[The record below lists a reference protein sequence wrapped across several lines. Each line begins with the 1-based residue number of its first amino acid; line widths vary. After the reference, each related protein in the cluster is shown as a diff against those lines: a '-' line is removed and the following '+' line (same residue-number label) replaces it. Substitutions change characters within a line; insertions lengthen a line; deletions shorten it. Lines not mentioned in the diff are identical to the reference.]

1 MTAPEGKQKSGEVC
15 SQTRYL
21 KKALGCKGLQEML
34 HGDAGAFTFRYW
46 FINEYINIFGVI
58 GPQLVVESGEKY
70 PRKSKRL
77 INMFNIIKQFMKFA
91 RIIAINKQHNPADI
105 LFISRNRKARIKT
118 QSGYQ
123 EGDYIFYSVVSELKR
138 RHPELSHAMY
148 LSMIPTLNM
157 SMRRLLIYFNP
168 STVPWKNSYPG
179 NFVGNPYQIV
189 LKRWDITMLASSLE
203 RYFSF
208 RPLLKNV
215 LLGYVIKSM
224 LSTYDPRV
232 IVSNDDCLYTRP
244 LVDRD
249 IKMIVLQSASIVK
262 NIEDCRALIF
272 RDSRMQPELF
282 LCAGCESAEIKSAAS
297 AARTV
302 IVTGQPRYDILFN
315 MQALYSK
322 KDFKEHYGI
331 KPEQKIVLWTTQ
343 THGLSREENCENLH
357 AVFEAFQGM
366 DGVKLII
373 KQHPAET
380 EAHTGL
386 INDLLDSYDVD
397 AIRTPKDSDTY
408 EQLFACDLMVTKHS
422 TTAIEAVALDK
433 PVVILNLSK
442 KPDIVDYVRK
452 NVAAGVY
459 EKKDLRETILR
470 LLNDDGELK
479 KNRDAYIGRNLF
491 KIDGKATDR
500 VVDAIDQMIASQ
512 ER

>member
-148 LSMIPTLNM
+148 FIDDTYLKYEYASAFDIFQ
-157 SMRRLLIYFNP
+157 SIYC
-168 STVPWKNSYPG
+168 
-179 NFVGNPYQIV
+179 
-189 LKRWDITMLASSLE
+189 SLE
-203 RYFSF
+203 KFVSWKFRGKPISNCFKEMGYNNVGQFARTLFSF

-459 EKKDLRETILR
+459 EKKIL
-470 LLNDDGELK
+470 
-479 KNRDAYIGRNLF
+479 GR
-491 KIDGKATDR
+491 
-500 VVDAIDQMIASQ
+500 QY
-512 ER
+512 